1 MISQGPSVV
10 GLFGKIPALGDFVR
24 RRLPASFVE
33 PWDEW
38 LRQAILQ
45 SKADLGE
52 GWLSAYLTSPLWR
65 FALSG
70 GACGA
75 APACGVLMPS
85 VDAVNRHY
93 PLTVA
98 ATLPPG
104 ANPFALVAGAEA
116 WFDAVESLALSCLQ
130 PEGEIGVVDAQ
141 LDAAGQP
148 ELSVASA
155 RFPVTSLAAYSA
167 DSERW
172 LVDVDGEG
180 FLGNAF
186 VPHLLDRF
194 AGASYGAYSLW
205 WTTGSDHVPPSFMI
219 YRSLPPPSD
228 FAAMMRD
235 RKPSC
240 PTAGELFGH
249 DAAEE
254 TEPSTA
260 GLRS

>member
-1 MISQGPSVV
+1 MNSQAPSVV

-38 LRQAILQ
+38 LRQAIVR
-45 SKADLGE
+45 SKDELGQ
-52 GWLSAYLTSPLWR
+52 GWLPDYLTSPLWR
-65 FALSG
+65 FAVSG
-70 GACGA
+70 GVCGD

-98 ATLPPG
+98 ATLPAG

-130 PEGEIGVVDAQ
+130 PEGDVNLVDSE
-141 LDAAGQP
+141 LDAVGQP
-148 ELSVASA
+148 GSSAASA
-155 RFPVTSLAAYSA
+155 RFPLTGLAAYSA

-172 LVDVDGEG
+172 RVDLDSEG
-180 FLGNAF
+180 LLGNVF
-186 VPHLLDRF
+186 LPHLLDRF
-194 AGASYGAYSLW
+194 VRASYGAYSLW

-219 YRSLPPPSD
+219 YRALPPPSD

-235 RKPSC
+235 RQPC

-249 DAAEE
+249 GAAEIAK
-254 TEPSTA
+254 PSTTRV
-260 GLRS
+260 RS